1 LGKTTIILL
10 LLSAV
15 FFLGNNTPNP
25 HSIKH
30 YYLDELE
37 KLEQSFKLIES
48 SIQTGDKNEILSNI
62 VDARILLKKLDPIL
76 RYNAPIQQKWI
87 NGPLP
92 VEWETEVFEKF
103 EMPYKRI
110 GGGLLLL
117 QQELESDGNQQRLS
131 ELLQLAQKGIA
142 EVKHDTLIKHLNSSW
157 HTFYMN
163 RLFLLNLAAI
173 YTTGFENP
181 DPERVIPELITVL
194 DGQKEI
200 YQMHNQ
206 QHPNQSFSNDY
217 LFHFERTVRF
227 VQHQPHHLKDFD
239 HFTFIRDF
247 IRPLFQMNAQHIL
260 SYKLRSKN
268 LIDYSIESACE
279 EIFDPLLYEGIDTK
293 GWYKPIK
300 DPFVLDSI
308 QSIGRMWFFDPIF
321 SGNNKR
327 SCASCHKPNEYFT
340 DTALKTAITFDFT
353 GKLNRNTP
361 TLLHVNLNH
370 LAMHDGRFYS
380 LMHQAEDVVGNPLE
394 MQTSPK
400 NIIAKMNQ
408 IPRYKKSLQWLS
420 SLTPDHPEAEF
431 GHISSAL
438 MVYYNAFNH
447 NTSSF
452 DSMIK
457 NVKPMETE
465 VVSGF
470 NLFMG
475 KAQCATCH
483 FPPHFGGV
491 KPPYTNSEFEVLG
504 TPSDEKNTR
513 LSQDSGRYLLNP
525 APETL
530 HAFRTPILK
539 NVSRTAPYMH
549 NGVFKTLEEVI
560 DFYDAGGGAGRGLEV
575 ENQTLSSDSLHLS
588 SSEKKQLIQFLNHL
602 DEHPKIKGSP
612 DQSPPSKNKKLNS
625 RKPGG
630 TY

>member
-1 LGKTTIILL
+1 MGKTTIILL

-15 FFLGNNTPNP
+15 FFLGNNTPKAP
-25 HSIKH
+25 SIKH

-37 KLEQSFKLIES
+37 KLEEGFKRIERS
-48 SIQTGDKNEILSNI
+48 LQTGDENEIRSGI
-62 VDARILLKKLDPIL
+62 VHARLLLKKVDPIL
-76 RYNAPIQQKWI
+76 RYNAPIPQKWI

-92 VEWETEVFEKF
+92 IEWETEVFEKF

-117 QQELESDGNQQRLS
+117 QQEIESNGDQQRLS
-131 ELLQLAQKGIA
+131 ELLQLAIKGIK
-142 EVKHDTLIKHLNSSW
+142 EVKHDTLTKHLNASW
-157 HTFYMN
+157 NTFYMN

-181 DPERVIPELITVL
+181 DPERVIPELLTVL
-194 DGQKEI
+194 DGQTEI
-200 YQMHNQ
+200 YQLHNQ
-206 QHPNQSFSNDY
+206 QHPNQSFSNAY
-217 LFHFERTVRF
+217 LVHFDRTIRF
-227 VQHQPHHLKDFD
+227 VQQQPQQLKDFD

-279 EIFDPLLYEGIDTK
+279 EIFDPLLYEGMDTK

-340 DTALKTAITFDFT
+340 DTALKTAISFDFA
-353 GKLNRNTP
+353 GKLSRNTP
-361 TLLHVNLNH
+361 TLLHANLNH

-408 IPRYKKSLQWLS
+408 IPRYKKSLRWLS
-420 SLTPDHPEAEF
+420 SLTPDHPKAEF

-447 NTSSF
+447 YTSSF

-457 NVKPMETE
+457 NIKPMDAE
-465 VVSGF
+465 VVRGF

-504 TPSDEKNTR
+504 TPSDEKSTKLN
-513 LSQDSGRYLLNP
+513 QDSGRYLFNP
-525 APETL
+525 ASETL

-539 NVSRTAPYMH
+539 NVSHTAPYMH

-560 DFYDAGGGAGRGLEV
+560 DFYDAGGGAGHGLVV
-575 ENQTLSSDSLHLS
+575 ENQTLTSDSLHLS
-588 SSEKKQLIQFLNHL
+588 SVEKKQLILFLNHL
-602 DEHPKIKGSP
+602 DEHPKIKGAP
-612 DQSPPSKNKKLNS
+612 DQLPPSKNKKLNS

-630 TY
+630 VY

>member
-1 LGKTTIILL
+1 M
-10 LLSAV
+10 
-15 FFLGNNTPNP
+15 
-25 HSIKH
+25 
-30 YYLDELE
+30 DELE